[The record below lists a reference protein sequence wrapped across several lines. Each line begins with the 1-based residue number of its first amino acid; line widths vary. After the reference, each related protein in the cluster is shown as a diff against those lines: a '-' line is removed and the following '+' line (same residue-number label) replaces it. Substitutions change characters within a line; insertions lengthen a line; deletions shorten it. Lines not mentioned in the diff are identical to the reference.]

1 MSNSNDISVLRNVV
15 SLLLLRIDRLESV
28 VSIISAE
35 NIELKTDNTAL
46 KSENTILKSDI
57 STLKLENTELKARL
71 NQNSNNSHKPPSSDG
86 LQKKPGLPS
95 NSIKKTGGQFGHQGK
110 TLKMVET
117 PDQIIVHHIESCPC
131 CQKVFSASDVE
142 QTIQKRQVFDIPEP
156 KLEVT
161 EHQIGIIS
169 CCGQQF
175 KGTFPDAVTQ
185 PVQYGSKI
193 KALSV
198 LLNVDYK
205 IPFEKIEQLLGD
217 IYNCSFNESTAISAN
232 LRCYN
237 DLEST
242 ELVIKKAVL
251 KSHVVHF
258 DETGMRVEAKLH
270 WFHTASTTFYT
281 YLFVHQRRGKE
292 ALNSTYSLLP
302 DFKNWAVHDCWKSYF
317 EFKDCTHALC
327 NAHILRELEALR
339 ENGSLWAVEMKQL
352 LLDLYN
358 LSEKATLI
366 VHDKQLWIDKYLL
379 ICKNADEEEPKPIQN
394 PNKRGKVKNSKGRNL
409 LNRLVEHLNGI
420 LAFAF
425 IETIPFTNNQAERD
439 IRCLKTKQKVAT
451 SFRTFDGAKHYARI
465 QSFVST
471 CRKQQMSVFQ
481 NLINIFEHK
490 QVVFL
495 HA

>member
-169 CCGQQF
+169 CCGQ
-175 KGTFPDAVTQ
+175 
-185 PVQYGSKI
+185 
-193 KALSV
+193 
-198 LLNVDYK
+198 
-205 IPFEKIEQLLGD
+205 
-217 IYNCSFNESTAISAN
+217 
-232 LRCYN
+232 
-237 DLEST
+237 
-242 ELVIKKAVL
+242 
-251 KSHVVHF
+251 
-258 DETGMRVEAKLH
+258 
-270 WFHTASTTFYT
+270 
-281 YLFVHQRRGKE
+281 
-292 ALNSTYSLLP
+292 
-302 DFKNWAVHDCWKSYF
+302 
-317 EFKDCTHALC
+317 
-327 NAHILRELEALR
+327 
-339 ENGSLWAVEMKQL
+339 
-352 LLDLYN
+352 
-358 LSEKATLI
+358 
-366 VHDKQLWIDKYLL
+366 
-379 ICKNADEEEPKPIQN
+379 
-394 PNKRGKVKNSKGRNL
+394 
-409 LNRLVEHLNGI
+409 
-420 LAFAF
+420 
-425 IETIPFTNNQAERD
+425 
-439 IRCLKTKQKVAT
+439 
-451 SFRTFDGAKHYARI
+451 
-465 QSFVST
+465 
-471 CRKQQMSVFQ
+471 
-481 NLINIFEHK
+481 
-490 QVVFL
+490 
-495 HA
+495 